1 MSRPAPSLIALV
13 LRRIVLFAAIAMVAQ
28 VASVLLEYWRD
39 TQNLGRLAIEL
50 ETTALAPGLTV
61 KDGRFAYQLPANRRD
76 RYKTPGD
83 GYFMRVLD
91 PAGAVLYSNCSK
103 GCDAYFPTSETRKL
117 DFWMMEL
124 SPGKPLNISGG
135 RSLSDD
141 PEPVALDV
149 AIVGDRDGV
158 IYRVLT
164 QELIDHMALPMSLL
178 LVFVLG
184 ATSFSIAQALRPVRL
199 NADLA
204 AKLDPLAPS
213 GRLSVEG
220 MPREIADYTKAVNA
234 ALERV
239 FTLMQSQ
246 RVLTSAISH
255 EVRTPLA
262 MARLE
267 LEKIADPRARKV
279 EQDLEALNRL
289 IEQLTTLAR
298 LEGAGVA
305 APETIDPVES
315 AQHVVAAL
323 APLVFDSGR
332 TIAFEKREAEP
343 FRGHR
348 ALIEN
353 ALRNLVDN
361 AIRHTGEGATIIVA
375 AGPGP
380 SFSVFDDGGAASR
393 TAGSRVERNGLER
406 PGLGLKIVSR
416 IAEMHGGRL
425 EMTISSKDGAVAR
438 LVLPASN

>member
-1 MSRPAPSLIALV
+1 
-13 LRRIVLFAAIAMVAQ
+13 
-28 VASVLLEYWRD
+28 
-39 TQNLGRLAIEL
+39 
-50 ETTALAPGLTV
+50 
-61 KDGRFAYQLPANRRD
+61 
-76 RYKTPGD
+76 
-83 GYFMRVLD
+83 
-91 PAGAVLYSNCSK
+91 
-103 GCDAYFPTSETRKL
+103 
-117 DFWMMEL
+117 
-124 SPGKPLNISGG
+124 
-135 RSLSDD
+135 
-141 PEPVALDV
+141 
-149 AIVGDRDGV
+149 
-158 IYRVLT
+158 
-164 QELIDHMALPMSLL
+164 
-178 LVFVLG
+178 
-184 ATSFSIAQALRPVRL
+184 
-199 NADLA
+199 
-204 AKLDPLAPS
+204 
-213 GRLSVEG
+213 
-220 MPREIADYTKAVNA
+220 
-234 ALERV
+234 
-239 FTLMQSQ
+239 
-246 RVLTSAISH
+246 
-255 EVRTPLA
+255 
-262 MARLE
+262 
-267 LEKIADPRARKV
+267 V

-425 EMTISSKDGAVAR
+425 ENDDLVKRRRRGAPRSAGVELRRFGAKSLAILPINGRPATIPALARRDCVAR
-438 LVLPASN
+438 WNRPESDLRAWS

>member
-1 MSRPAPSLIALV
+1 MSRPAPSLVALV

-39 TQNLGRLAIEL
+39 TQNLARLAIEL
-50 ETTALAPGLTV
+50 ETNALAPGLSV
-61 KDGRFAYQLPANRRD
+61 KDGHFSYQLPANRRD
-76 RYKTPGD
+76 RYRTPGD

-91 PAGAVLYSNCSK
+91 PSGAVLYSNCSS

-141 PEPVALDV
+141 PEPVTLDV

-158 IYRVLT
+158 IYRVLE

-178 LVFVLG
+178 LIFVLG
-184 ATSFSIAQALRPVRL
+184 ATSFSIAQALRPVRR

-204 AKLDPLAPS
+204 AKLDPLAPAA
-213 GRLSVEG
+213 RLSTEG
-220 MPREIADYTKAVNA
+220 MPREIANYTKAVNA

-246 RVLTSAISH
+246 RVMTSAISH

-305 APETIDPVES
+305 APETIDPVAS
-315 AQHVVAAL
+315 AQQVVAAL

-332 TIAFEKREAEP
+332 TIAFEKRDAEP

-361 AIRHTGEGATIIVA
+361 AIQHTGEGATIIVA

-380 SFSVFDDGGAASR
+380 SFSVSDDGGAA
-393 TAGSRVERNGLER
+393 AGTPGTRLEPNGLER

-438 LVLPASN
+438 LVLAASD